1 MVKKLPS
8 REILGWISNF
18 LQHPLTC
25 LLQYFEENVH
35 YCNNEQDQLPFCCC
49 HNSYLTDEFL
59 SKHMNSVDS
68 LNQTMDTKSEKS
80 VQVVN
85 RAQLKHNQSQ
95 VSTLRGNINHFPIVL
110 WEDWKGKEK
119 RFLLG
124 TWVIYNKGNIFV
136 KTGEPRKIIERK
148 ERKNFTGSWTLKNS
162 EIDNL
167 RTHFS
172 FQFLCYE
179 PLAFVLDPLS

>member
-1 MVKKLPS
+1 MQVCICIKKNVVIWKESCWSFSLWIILKLMVKKLPS

-85 RAQLKHNQSQ
+85 RAQLKHYQSQ
-95 VSTLRGNINHFPIVL
+95 LSTLRGNINHFPTVL

-119 RFLLG
+119 KVLTRNMSDLQQ
-124 TWVIYNKGNIFV
+124 
-136 KTGEPRKIIERK
+136 RK
-148 ERKNFTGSWTLKNS
+148 
-162 EIDNL
+162 
-167 RTHFS
+167 HF
-172 FQFLCYE
+172 C
-179 PLAFVLDPLS
+179 

>member
-1 MVKKLPS
+1 MYIIVTMNKISFHFVVATTATSLMNFSPNTWTLLIAWTRQWIPS
-8 REILGWISNF
+8 RKKVFKLWTGLSWSIIKA
-18 LQHPLTC
+18 
-25 LLQYFEENVH
+25 
-35 YCNNEQDQLPFCCC
+35 NEVC
-49 HNSYLTDEFL
+49 
-59 SKHMNSVDS
+59 
-68 LNQTMDTKSEKS
+68 
-80 VQVVN
+80 
-85 RAQLKHNQSQ
+85 
-95 VSTLRGNINHFPIVL
+95 TLRGNINHFPTVL

-136 KTGEPRKIIERK
+136 KTGEPGKIIERK

-179 PLAFVLDPLS
+179 PLAFVLDSLS

>member
-1 MVKKLPS
+1 MVKKLPTS
-8 REILGWISNF
+8 EILGWISNF

-85 RAQLKHNQSQ
+85 RAQLKHYQSQ
-95 VSTLRGNINHFPIVL
+95 VCTLRGNINHFPTVL

-136 KTGEPRKIIERK
+136 KTGEPGKIIERK

-167 RTHFS
+167 RTHIS

-179 PLAFVLDPLS
+179 PLAFVLDSLS

>member
-8 REILGWISNF
+8 CEILGWISNF
-18 LQHPLTC
+18 LWHPLTC

-85 RAQLKHNQSQ
+85 RAQLKHYQSQ
-95 VSTLRGNINHFPIVL
+95 VSTLRGNINHFPIDL

-136 KTGEPRKIIERK
+136 KRGEPGKIIERK
-148 ERKNFTGSWTLKNS
+148 ERKNFTGSWALKNS

-167 RTHFS
+167 STHFS

-179 PLAFVLDPLS
+179 PLAFVLDSLS